1 MRLRYLV
8 PLEILAAV
16 TLAVSVAVQPVAAQ
30 TRASASVR
38 GTAGISTPLRT
49 PWGDPDLQG
58 VWTNTT
64 ITPLERP
71 ESVAGKDVLTDEERT
86 ELDAQA
92 AHTLERLGGTGAY
105 NDFWLERGKH
115 SRRTSLIIDPPDGS
129 LPPVTPGAKQQADAL
144 TAARQRRPASWEDV
158 SMYDRC
164 ITRGMP
170 GSMMPGFYNHNYLI
184 LQAPGY
190 VVILLEMI
198 HDARIIPLDGRPHLA
213 PTVRQW
219 LGDSRGRWE
228 GNTLVVETTNLD
240 GRVHERLP
248 WNTAFGTSE
257 NLRLIERF
265 TRIDAD
271 TIDYQFTVTDPTIFT
286 KPWTAA
292 TPMTRMQVP
301 IYEYACHEG
310 NYSIVNILKGA
321 REQDRI
327 DGENAK
333 R

>member
-1 MRLRYLV
+1 MSLRYLAPV
-8 PLEILAAV
+8 EILAAV
-16 TLAVSVAVQPVAAQ
+16 TLVISVAVHPVAAQ
-30 TRASASVR
+30 TRTSASVT
-38 GTAGISTPLRT
+38 GTAGNSTPLRT

-64 ITPLERP
+64 LTPLERT
-71 ESVAGKDVLTDEERT
+71 ESVAGREVLTDAERT
-86 ELDAQA
+86 NLDAQA
-92 AHTLERLGGTGAY
+92 ADTLARLPGTGAY

-115 SRRTSLIIDPPDGS
+115 SRQTSLIIDPPDGR
-129 LPPVTPGAKQQADAL
+129 LPPVTARAKQQADER
-144 TAARQRRPASWEDV
+144 AATSQRNAVSWEDV

-170 GSMMPGFYNHNYLI
+170 GAMMPGFYNHNYLI

-190 VVILLEMI
+190 VAILVEMI
-198 HDARIIPLDGRPHLA
+198 HDVRIVPLDGRPHLA

-248 WNTAFGTSE
+248 WNTVFATSE

-265 TRIDAD
+265 TRIDAE
-271 TIDYQFTVTDPTIFT
+271 TIDYQFTVTDPAVFT

-310 NYSIVNILKGA
+310 NYSIMNILKGA
-321 REQDRI
+321 REQDKTEAARV
-327 DGENAK
+327 K

>member
-1 MRLRYLV
+1 M
-8 PLEILAAV
+8 E
-16 TLAVSVAVQPVAAQ
+16 T
-30 TRASASVR
+30 
-38 GTAGISTPLRT
+38 
-49 PWGDPDLQG
+49 
-58 VWTNTT
+58 
-64 ITPLERP
+64 
-71 ESVAGKDVLTDEERT
+71 
-86 ELDAQA
+86 
-92 AHTLERLGGTGAY
+92 
-105 NDFWLERGKH
+105 
-115 SRRTSLIIDPPDGS
+115 
-129 LPPVTPGAKQQADAL
+129 
-144 TAARQRRPASWEDV
+144 
-158 SMYDRC
+158 
-164 ITRGMP
+164 
-170 GSMMPGFYNHNYLI
+170 
-184 LQAPGY
+184 
-190 VVILLEMI
+190 I